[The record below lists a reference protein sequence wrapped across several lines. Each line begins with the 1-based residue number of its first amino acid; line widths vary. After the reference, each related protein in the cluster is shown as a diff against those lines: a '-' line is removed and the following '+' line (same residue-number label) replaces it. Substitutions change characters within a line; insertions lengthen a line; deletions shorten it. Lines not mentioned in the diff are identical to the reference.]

1 MAGIEV
7 GNMVFLAEG
16 KEGIGAVR
24 DVKEAGFSL
33 YIENAGE
40 FFIPRAA
47 VVKVHDG
54 KVLLDPAAI
63 DVRLRDAVRHAH
75 DAEDPKLVG

>member
-1 MAGIEV
+1 MAAIEV
-7 GNMVFLAEG
+7 GNMVFLKEG
-16 KEGIGAVR
+16 SEGIGAVR
-24 DVKEAGFSL
+24 ELKGDGFSL
-33 YIENAGE
+33 YVENAGE

-54 KVLLDPAAI
+54 KVLVNPAALDI
-63 DVRLRDAVRHAH
+63 RLRDAVRHAH